1 MLSVK
6 YGAGWADWM
15 KQYTEITGHQD
26 HRQQG
31 SGQQLDPS
39 ILYSLSQL
47 LLRIRNAS
55 QSRSRKI
62 FKRKNIFLVFLLSS
76 LIEKL
81 SFWWKIFFN
90 RWAVGDT
97 LLLVICLDNSWARL
111 KSQLNSKFCSFAWFL
126 KDCKFSICKVLQMQ
140 VMFCEASILSTFCP
154 SNL

>member
-26 HRQQG
+26 HPQQG
-31 SGQQLDPS
+31 SRQQLDPS
-39 ILYSLSQL
+39 CLSQQCYYYAMHL
-47 LLRIRNAS
+47 
-55 QSRSRKI
+55 QSRSRKYLEKKI
-62 FKRKNIFLVFLLSS
+62 FRIFEKILHLSS
-76 LIEKL
+76 PIDKI

-90 RWAVGDT
+90 WWNA
-97 LLLVICLDNSWARL
+97 ICLDNSWARL

>member
-1 MLSVK
+1 MGLAGRTEWNNIQRLPATK
-6 YGAGWADWM
+6 IIDNKAAGNNWIPLFYG
-15 KQYTEITGHQD
+15 
-26 HRQQG
+26 
-31 SGQQLDPS
+31 
-39 ILYSLSQL
+39 LSQL

-62 FKRKNIFLVFLLSS
+62 FKRKNISIFLVFLLSS